1 MNSRRYLPTSS
12 SVDRMKN
19 WLSAGSSSTS
29 NHPIPAIFGLLEQME
44 DVPLTGKKVDVGLTA
59 AIDSLDRNH

>member
-1 MNSRRYLPTSS
+1 
-12 SVDRMKN
+12 MKN
-19 WLSAGSSSTS
+19 WISAGSSSTS
-29 NHPIPAIFGLLEQME
+29 NHPIPAISGLFEQME